1 MPFAPSFAAASP
13 SNHFGLDTVLELPA
27 LDLTLPFAE
36 LYRDVDFV
44 LSEVG

>member
-1 MPFAPSFAAASP
+1 MAAVGGRGRLARQPFRV
-13 SNHFGLDTVLELPA
+13 DTVLELPA